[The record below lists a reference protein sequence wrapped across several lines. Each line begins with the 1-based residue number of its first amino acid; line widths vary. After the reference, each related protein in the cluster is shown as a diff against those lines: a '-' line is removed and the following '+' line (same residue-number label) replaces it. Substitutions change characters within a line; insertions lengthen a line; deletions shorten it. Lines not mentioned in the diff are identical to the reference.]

1 MLASSMR
8 GEGVPGLATERAL
21 ARMMTSVTDLNP
33 YSQSVE
39 PSGVQSRS
47 SAIPGGP
54 GAPRRAGWIAMARPK
69 NREQLAGLLTI
80 APALFLILAL
90 TLYPVAY
97 SIWLSL
103 LEKHSF
109 FPQEK
114 FIGLENFFYLWKD
127 AEFWTS
133 LWLGTVYS
141 IWTILFQIVLGVAA
155 ALILNETFVG
165 RGLVRAIVL
174 FPYMIPTIVAVILWK
189 WLLNDTYG
197 VVNYWLFALGIVRDP
212 ISWLGADHIMLSVI
226 VMSVWQFFPFVLL
239 SILARLQT
247 IPPELYEAAKVDG
260 ASAARRFLHVT
271 LPQIRGILFV
281 VILLR
286 SIWMFTKFDTVWLMG
301 EGAGAG
307 RFIRTLPVYAYMR
320 TLTYYQ
326 AGLGAAL
333 AVIMFAILIV
343 CTVIYFRMFREEA
356 DIG

>member
-1 MLASSMR
+1 M
-8 GEGVPGLATERAL
+8 G
-21 ARMMTSVTDLNP
+21 
-33 YSQSVE
+33 
-39 PSGVQSRS
+39 
-47 SAIPGGP
+47 
-54 GAPRRAGWIAMARPK
+54 RRPWGQQAAGI
-69 NREQLAGLLTI
+69 LTI
-80 APALFLILAL
+80 APAFVLILGL
-90 TLYPVAY
+90 IVYPVAY

-114 FIGLENFFYLWKD
+114 FIGLDNYFYLWTD
-127 AEFWTS
+127 EEFWTS
-133 LWLGTVYS
+133 FWLGSVYS
-141 IWTILFQIVLGVAA
+141 FWTILFQLILGVAA
-155 ALILNETFVG
+155 ALILNESFVG
-165 RGLVRAIVL
+165 RGLVRGIVL

-212 ISWLGADHIMLSVI
+212 ISFLGTDHIMLSTI
-226 VMSVWQFFPFVLL
+226 AMSVWQFFPFVLL
-239 SILARLQT
+239 SVLARLQT
-247 IPPELYEAAKVDG
+247 IPEELYEAAKVDG
-260 ASAARRFLHVT
+260 ATPVRRFLHIT

-326 AGLGAAL
+326 AGLGAAI
-333 AVIMFAILIV
+333 AVIMFAILVV
-343 CTVIYFRMFREEA
+343 CTILYFGLFREEA

>member
-1 MLASSMR
+1 
-8 GEGVPGLATERAL
+8 
-21 ARMMTSVTDLNP
+21 MTDTSKPKLQPV
-33 YSQSVE
+33 V
-39 PSGVQSRS
+39 PSGVRS
-47 SAIPGGP
+47 TFVLVTAKLGIM
-54 GAPRRAGWIAMARPK
+54 RRATCIPVTRPK
-69 NREQLAGLLTI
+69 RREQLTGFLTI
-80 APALFLILAL
+80 APALILILGL

-109 FPQEK
+109 FPQQR
-114 FIGLENFFYLWKD
+114 FVGLENYFYLWKD
-127 AEFWTS
+127 PEFWSS

-141 IWTILFQIVLGVAA
+141 IWTIFFQVILGVAA

-165 RGLVRAIVL
+165 RGLVRGIVL

-197 VVNYWLFALGIVRDP
+197 VVNYWLVALGIVWEP
-212 ISWLGADHIMLSVI
+212 ICWLGADHIMLSTI
-226 VMSVWQFFPFVLL
+226 IMSIWQFFPFVLL

-260 ASAARRFLHVT
+260 ASAFRRFVHVT

-333 AVIMFAILIV
+333 AVIMFGILVV
-343 CTVIYFRMFREEA
+343 CTVIYFGLFREEA

>member
-1 MLASSMR
+1 MASS
-8 GEGVPGLATERAL
+8 
-21 ARMMTSVTDLNP
+21 
-33 YSQSVE
+33 
-39 PSGVQSRS
+39 
-47 SAIPGGP
+47 
-54 GAPRRAGWIAMARPK
+54 GAPPLSGAITVQPGVSRWARWIPTTKPK
-69 NREQLAGLLTI
+69 RREQLAGVLTI
-80 APALFLILAL
+80 SPALILILGL

-109 FPQEK
+109 FPQER
-114 FIGLENFFYLWKD
+114 FVGIENYLYLWKD
-127 AEFWTS
+127 EEFWTS
-133 LWLGTVYS
+133 LWLGVVYS
-141 IWTILFQIVLGVAA
+141 IWTIVFQVVLGVAA

-174 FPYMIPTIVAVILWK
+174 FPYMVPTIVAVILWK
-189 WLLNDTYG
+189 WLLNDMYG
-197 VVNYWLFALGIVRDP
+197 VVNYWMVALRIVRDP
-212 ISWLGADHIMLSVI
+212 ISWLGADHIMLSTI
-226 VMSVWQFFPFVLL
+226 IMSIWQFFPFVLL

-260 ASAARRFLHVT
+260 ASALRRFVHIT

-333 AVIMFAILIV
+333 AVIMFAILVV
-343 CTVIYFRMFREEA
+343 CTIIYFGLFREEA

>member
-1 MLASSMR
+1 MTRAADPEPKSAAPPGVRPRIDVLPAGTGTAAGAARTR
-8 GEGVPGLATERAL
+8 G
-21 ARMMTSVTDLNP
+21 
-33 YSQSVE
+33 
-39 PSGVQSRS
+39 
-47 SAIPGGP
+47 IGP
-54 GAPRRAGWIAMARPK
+54 GPRQHLIGY
-69 NREQLAGLLTI
+69 LTI
-80 APALFLILAL
+80 APALALILGL

-109 FPQEK
+109 FPQER
-114 FIGLENFFYLWKD
+114 FIGLENYIYLWSD

-133 LWLGTVYS
+133 LWLGVVYS
-141 IWTILFQIVLGVAA
+141 AWTILFQVILGVAA
-155 ALILNETFVG
+155 ALVLNESFVG
-165 RGLVRAIVL
+165 RSLVRGIVL

-197 VVNYWLFALGIVRDP
+197 VVNYWLVALGIVRDP
-212 ISWLGADHIMLSVI
+212 IIWLGADHIMLSLVL
-226 VMSVWQFFPFVLL
+226 MSIWQFFPFVLL
-239 SILARLQT
+239 AILARLQT
-247 IPPELYEAAKVDG
+247 IPEELYEAAKVDG
-260 ASAARRFLHVT
+260 ASAVRRFTQIT

-343 CTVIYFRMFREEA
+343 STVIYFGLFREEA

>member
-1 MLASSMR
+1 MT
-8 GEGVPGLATERAL
+8 GVP
-21 ARMMTSVTDLNP
+21 DLNP
-33 YSQSVE
+33 KPQPTSISRASIQSSLS
-39 PSGVQSRS
+39 PRR
-47 SAIPGGP
+47 P
-54 GAPRRAGWIAMARPK
+54 GAPGRSGWSLLPGTK

-80 APALFLILAL
+80 TPALFLILAL

-97 SIWLSL
+97 SLWLSL

-109 FPQEK
+109 FPQER
-114 FIGLENFFYLWKD
+114 FIGLENYFYLWKD
-127 AEFWTS
+127 EEFWTS

-141 IWTILFQIVLGVAA
+141 IWTIVFQIILGVAA
-155 ALILNETFVG
+155 ALILNESFAG
-165 RGLVRAIVL
+165 RGLVRAIAL

-260 ASAARRFLHVT
+260 ATAVRRFIHVT

-333 AVIMFAILIV
+333 AVIMFAILIL

>member
-1 MLASSMR
+1 MT
-8 GEGVPGLATERAL
+8 GVFTEPKR
-21 ARMMTSVTDLNP
+21 S
-33 YSQSVE
+33 E
-39 PSGVQSRS
+39 PSGARPRS
-47 SAIPGGP
+47 NAKPAGP
-54 GAPRRAGWIAMARPK
+54 GFVRRGGWIPATTPERHQ
-69 NREQLAGLLTI
+69 QLWGLLTI
-80 APALFLILAL
+80 APALLLILAL

-97 SIWLSL
+97 SLWLSL

-109 FPQEK
+109 FPQQR
-114 FIGLENFFYLWKD
+114 FIGLENYFYLWND
-127 AEFWTS
+127 PEFWS
-133 LWLGTVYS
+133 GLWLGVVYS
-141 IWTILFQIVLGVAA
+141 VWTILFQVILGVAA
-155 ALILNETFVG
+155 ALILNESFMG

-174 FPYMIPTIVAVILWK
+174 FPYMVPTIVAVILWK

-197 VVNYWLFALGIVRDP
+197 VVNYWLFAFGIVRDP

-226 VMSVWQFFPFVLL
+226 VMSIWQFFPFVLL

-260 ASAARRFLHVT
+260 ASAFRRFMHVT

-333 AVIMFAILIV
+333 AVIMFAILVV
-343 CTVIYFRMFREEA
+343 CTIIYFGMFREEA

>member
-1 MLASSMR
+1 VVAGQLAVGR
-8 GEGVPGLATERAL
+8 QPWR
-21 ARMMTSVTDLNP
+21 
-33 YSQSVE
+33 Q
-39 PSGVQSRS
+39 
-47 SAIPGGP
+47 
-54 GAPRRAGWIAMARPK
+54 
-69 NREQLAGLLTI
+69 QLAGIVTI
-80 APALFLILAL
+80 SPAFLLILAL
-90 TLYPVAY
+90 ILYPVAY
-97 SIWLSL
+97 SLWLSL

-114 FIGLENFFYLWKD
+114 FIGLDNYFYLWTD
-127 AEFWTS
+127 EEFWTS
-133 LWLGTVYS
+133 FWLGTIYS
-141 IWTILFQIVLGVAA
+141 FWTILFQLVLGVGA
-155 ALILNETFVG
+155 ALILNESFLG
-165 RGLVRAIVL
+165 RGLVRGIVL

-197 VVNYWLFALGIVRDP
+197 VVNYWLVALGIVRDP
-212 ISWLGADHIMLSVI
+212 ISFLGTDHIMLSTI

-239 SILARLQT
+239 SVLARLQT
-247 IPPELYEAAKVDG
+247 IPEDLYEAAKVDG
-260 ASAARRFLHVT
+260 ATPLRRFLHIT

-326 AGLGAAL
+326 AGLGAAI
-333 AVIMFAILIV
+333 AVIMFAILVV
-343 CTVIYFRMFREEA
+343 CTVIYFGLFREEA

>member
-1 MLASSMR
+1 MASS
-8 GEGVPGLATERAL
+8 GAGSLSATIAVQHRL
-21 ARMMTSVTDLNP
+21 SRWARW
-33 YSQSVE
+33 
-39 PSGVQSRS
+39 
-47 SAIPGGP
+47 IPTT
-54 GAPRRAGWIAMARPK
+54 RPK
-69 NREQLAGLLTI
+69 RREQLAGVLTI
-80 APALFLILAL
+80 SPALILILGL

-109 FPQEK
+109 FPQER
-114 FIGLENFFYLWKD
+114 FVGIENYLYLWKD
-127 AEFWTS
+127 SEFWSS

-141 IWTILFQIVLGVAA
+141 IWTIVFQVVLGVAA

-174 FPYMIPTIVAVILWK
+174 FPYMVPTIVAVILWK
-189 WLLNDTYG
+189 WLLNDMYG
-197 VVNYWLFALGIVRDP
+197 VVNYWMVALRIVKNP
-212 ISWLGADHIMLSVI
+212 ISWLGADHIMLSTI
-226 VMSVWQFFPFVLL
+226 IMSIWQFFPFVLL

-260 ASAARRFLHVT
+260 ASALRRFVHVT
-271 LPQIRGILFV
+271 LPQIWGILFV

-333 AVIMFAILIV
+333 AVIMFAILVV

>member
-1 MLASSMR
+1 MTGPSDSNPQLTAS
-8 GEGVPGLATERAL
+8 
-21 ARMMTSVTDLNP
+21 
-33 YSQSVE
+33 
-39 PSGVQSRS
+39 SGVQPRFGATPAGHGLARRGSWLPTIKPERS
-47 SAIPGGP
+47 H
-54 GAPRRAGWIAMARPK
+54 
-69 NREQLAGLLTI
+69 QLVGLLTI

-109 FPQEK
+109 FPQER
-114 FIGLENFFYLWKD
+114 FIGLENYLYLWTD
-127 AEFWTS
+127 PEFWTS
-133 LWLGTVYS
+133 LWLGVVYS
-141 IWTILFQIVLGVAA
+141 IWTILFQVILGVAA
-155 ALILNETFVG
+155 ALVLNESFVG
-165 RGLVRAIVL
+165 RGLVRGIVL

-197 VVNYWLFALGIVRDP
+197 VVNYWLFAFGIVRDP
-212 ISWLGADHIMLSVI
+212 ISFLGTDHIMLSVI
-226 VMSVWQFFPFVLL
+226 VMSIWQFFPFVLL

-260 ASAARRFLHVT
+260 ASAVRRFLHVT

-333 AVIMFAILIV
+333 AVIMFAILVV

>member
-1 MLASSMR
+1 MGLNLTSARRNDLS
-8 GEGVPGLATERAL
+8 PGRSRRPWRVRIPATTPERQHL
-21 ARMMTSVTDLNP
+21 V
-33 YSQSVE
+33 
-39 PSGVQSRS
+39 
-47 SAIPGGP
+47 
-54 GAPRRAGWIAMARPK
+54 W
-69 NREQLAGLLTI
+69 GLLTI

-114 FIGLENFFYLWKD
+114 FIGLENYFYLWKD
-127 AEFWTS
+127 EEFWTS

-141 IWTILFQIVLGVAA
+141 FWTIVFQIILGVAA
-155 ALILNETFVG
+155 ALILNESFVG
-165 RGLVRAIVL
+165 RGLVRAIAL

-197 VVNYWLFALGIVRDP
+197 VVNYWLFALGIVREP
-212 ISWLGADHIMLSVI
+212 VSWLGTDHIMLSVI

-260 ASAARRFLHVT
+260 ASAVRRFLHVT

-333 AVIMFAILIV
+333 AVIMFAILIA
-343 CTVIYFRMFREEA
+343 CTVIYFRLFREEA

>member
-1 MLASSMR
+1 MK
-8 GEGVPGLATERAL
+8 GVSDPE
-21 ARMMTSVTDLNP
+21 P
-33 YSQSVE
+33 QSVGS
-39 PSGVQSRS
+39 SGVRS
-47 SAIPGGP
+47 TFDLIAAKLGIR
-54 GAPRRAGWIAMARPK
+54 RRATWNPVTRPK
-69 NREQLAGLLTI
+69 RREQLTGFLTI
-80 APALFLILAL
+80 TPALFLILAL

-109 FPQEK
+109 FPQER
-114 FIGLENFFYLWKD
+114 FVGLENYFYLWKD
-127 AEFWTS
+127 PEFWSS

-141 IWTILFQIVLGVAA
+141 IWTIFFQVILGVAA

-165 RGLVRAIVL
+165 RGLVRGIVL

-197 VVNYWLFALGIVRDP
+197 VVNYWLVALGIVWDP
-212 ISWLGADHIMLSVI
+212 ICWLGADHIMLSTI
-226 VMSVWQFFPFVLL
+226 IMSIWQFFPFVLL

-260 ASAARRFLHVT
+260 ASAVRRFVHVT

-320 TLTYYQ
+320 SLTYYQ

-333 AVIMFAILIV
+333 AVIMFAILV
-343 CTVIYFRMFREEA
+343 VTTVIYFGLFREEA

>member
-1 MLASSMR
+1 MHVVSSGGQPR
-8 GEGVPGLATERAL
+8 
-21 ARMMTSVTDLNP
+21 
-33 YSQSVE
+33 
-39 PSGVQSRS
+39 SGIITPVL
-47 SAIPGGP
+47 SAPQRREWIP
-54 GAPRRAGWIAMARPK
+54 ITKPK
-69 NREQLAGLLTI
+69 RREQLVGFLTI

-109 FPQEK
+109 FPQER
-114 FIGLENFFYLWKD
+114 FVGLENYFYLWKD
-127 AEFWTS
+127 EEFWSS
-133 LWLGTVYS
+133 LWLGGVYS
-141 IWTILFQIVLGVAA
+141 IWTIFVQVILGVAA
-155 ALILNETFVG
+155 ALILNETFMG

-174 FPYMIPTIVAVILWK
+174 FPYMVPTIVAVILWK

-197 VVNYWLFALGIVRDP
+197 VVNYWMFALGIVRDP
-212 ISWLGADHIMLSVI
+212 ISWLGADHIMLSTI
-226 VMSVWQFFPFVLL
+226 IMSIWQFFPFVLL

-260 ASAARRFLHVT
+260 ASSLRRFVHIT

-333 AVIMFAILIV
+333 AVIMFAILVV
-343 CTVIYFRMFREEA
+343 CTVVYFGMFREEA

>member
-1 MLASSMR
+1 MGPLS
-8 GEGVPGLATERAL
+8 GTITVQPGVSRW
-21 ARMMTSVTDLNP
+21 ARW
-33 YSQSVE
+33 
-39 PSGVQSRS
+39 
-47 SAIPGGP
+47 IPTTK
-54 GAPRRAGWIAMARPK
+54 PK
-69 NREQLAGLLTI
+69 RREQLAGVLTI
-80 APALFLILAL
+80 SPALILILGL

-109 FPQEK
+109 FPQER
-114 FIGLENFFYLWKD
+114 FVGLENYFYLWKD
-127 AEFWTS
+127 AEFWSS
-133 LWLGTVYS
+133 LWLGIVYS
-141 IWTILFQIVLGVAA
+141 IWTIVLQVVLGVAA

-174 FPYMIPTIVAVILWK
+174 FPYMVPTIVAVILWK
-189 WLLNDTYG
+189 WLLNDMYG
-197 VVNYWLFALGIVRDP
+197 VVNYWMVTLRIVRDP
-212 ISWLGADHIMLSVI
+212 ISWLGADHIMLSTI
-226 VMSVWQFFPFVLL
+226 IMSIWQFFPFVLL

-260 ASAARRFLHVT
+260 ASALRRFVHVT
-271 LPQIRGILFV
+271 LPQIWGILFV

-333 AVIMFAILIV
+333 AVIMFGILVV

>member
-1 MLASSMR
+1 LCPYRALNTDLPDPTIACVEMRNVNGTSGLKPQPVASSGLRPDVIAARSR
-8 GEGVPGLATERAL
+8 GTRWPDWIP
-21 ARMMTSVTDLNP
+21 VTK
-33 YSQSVE
+33 
-39 PSGVQSRS
+39 
-47 SAIPGGP
+47 
-54 GAPRRAGWIAMARPK
+54 PK
-69 NREQLAGLLTI
+69 RREQLAGYLTI
-80 APALFLILAL
+80 IPAFALILGL

-109 FPQEK
+109 FPQER
-114 FIGLENFFYLWKD
+114 FIGIANYLYLWKD
-127 AEFWTS
+127 PEFWTS
-133 LWLGTVYS
+133 LWLGVVYS
-141 IWTILFQIVLGVAA
+141 FWTIVFQLILGVAA
-155 ALILNETFVG
+155 ALLLNQSFVG
-165 RGLVRAIVL
+165 RGLVRGIVL

-197 VVNYWLFALGIVRDP
+197 VVNYWMLAFGIVRDP
-212 ISWLGADHIMLSVI
+212 ISWLGTDHIMLSTI
-226 VMSVWQFFPFVLL
+226 IMSVWQFFPFVLL

-247 IPPELYEAAKVDG
+247 IPEALYEAAKVDG
-260 ASAARRFLHVT
+260 ASAFRRFVHIT
-271 LPQIRGILFV
+271 LPQIRAILFV

-333 AVIMFAILIV
+333 AVVMFAILV
-343 CTVIYFRMFREEA
+343 VGTVFYFGLFREEA

>member
-1 MLASSMR
+1 
-8 GEGVPGLATERAL
+8 
-21 ARMMTSVTDLNP
+21 
-33 YSQSVE
+33 
-39 PSGVQSRS
+39 
-47 SAIPGGP
+47 
-54 GAPRRAGWIAMARPK
+54 MARPSD
-69 NREQLAGLLTI
+69 RDPQPAASARLDRPPGAALVGPGLRPRAARRRPAGWQQRHSLVGLLTI
-80 APALFLILAL
+80 APALVLILAL

-109 FPQEK
+109 FPQER
-114 FIGLENFFYLWKD
+114 FVGLENYRYLWGD
-127 AEFWTS
+127 PEFWTS
-133 LWLGTVYS
+133 LWYGVVYS
-141 IWTILFQIVLGVAA
+141 FWTILFQIILGVAA
-155 ALILNETFVG
+155 ALILNETFLG
-165 RGLVRAIVL
+165 RNLVRGIVL

-197 VVNYWLFALGIVRDP
+197 VINYWLLALGIGREP
-212 ISWLGADHIMLSVI
+212 ISWLGADHIMLSLVLVSI
-226 VMSVWQFFPFVLL
+226 WQFFPFVLL

-247 IPPELYEAAKVDG
+247 IPEELYEAAKVDG
-260 ASAARRFLHVT
+260 ASPLRRFTHIT

-333 AVIMFAILIV
+333 AVIMFAILVV
-343 CTVIYFRMFREEA
+343 CTVIYFGLFREEA

>member
-1 MLASSMR
+1 MGAGGTGQRLMR
-8 GEGVPGLATERAL
+8 FAGGFFSVSKGE
-21 ARMMTSVTDLNP
+21 
-33 YSQSVE
+33 
-39 PSGVQSRS
+39 RS
-47 SAIPGGP
+47 EQV
-54 GAPRRAGWIAMARPK
+54 AGY
-69 NREQLAGLLTI
+69 LTI
-80 APALFLILAL
+80 MPAMFLILGL
-90 TLYPVAY
+90 TLYPVGY

-109 FPQEK
+109 FPQER
-114 FIGLENFFYLWKD
+114 FIGLENYIYLWSD
-127 AEFWTS
+127 PEFWS
-133 LWLGTVYS
+133 AFWLGLVYS
-141 IWTILFQIVLGVAA
+141 FWTIVFQVILGVAA
-155 ALILNETFVG
+155 ALILHEAFIG
-165 RGLVRAIVL
+165 RSWVRGIVL

-197 VVNYWLFALGIVRDP
+197 VVNYWLLDLGIVEDP
-212 ISWLGADHIMLSVI
+212 ISWLGADHIMLSTV
-226 VMSVWQFFPFVLL
+226 VMSIWQFFPFVLL
-239 SILARLQT
+239 TILARLQT
-247 IPPELYEAAKVDG
+247 IPEKLYEAAKVDG
-260 ASAARRFLHVT
+260 ASAFRRFIHIT

-333 AVIMFAILIV
+333 AVIMFLILVV
-343 CTVIYFRMFREEA
+343 CTIVYFRMFREEA

>member
-1 MLASSMR
+1 MQH
-8 GEGVPGLATERAL
+8 PGK
-21 ARMMTSVTDLNP
+21 S
-33 YSQSVE
+33 
-39 PSGVQSRS
+39 
-47 SAIPGGP
+47 
-54 GAPRRAGWIAMARPK
+54 K
-69 NREQLAGLLTI
+69 HREQLTGYLTI
-80 APALFLILAL
+80 SPALILILAL

-109 FPQEK
+109 FPQER
-114 FIGLENFFYLWKD
+114 FIGLENYLYLWTD
-127 AEFWTS
+127 SEFWSS
-133 LWLGTVYS
+133 LWLGVVYS
-141 IWTILFQIVLGVAA
+141 VWTIFFQIILGVAA
-155 ALILNETFVG
+155 ALILNEIFMG

-189 WLLNDTYG
+189 WLLNDMYG
-197 VVNYWLFALGIVRDP
+197 IVNYWLLALGIVRDP
-212 ISWLGADHIMLSVI
+212 ISWLGTDHIMLSTI
-226 VMSVWQFFPFVLL
+226 IMSVWQFFPFVLL

-260 ASAARRFLHVT
+260 ASAFHRFVHIT

-343 CTVIYFRMFREEA
+343 TTVIYFRMFREEA

>member
-1 MLASSMR
+1 
-8 GEGVPGLATERAL
+8 
-21 ARMMTSVTDLNP
+21 MTRVSDP
-33 YSQSVE
+33 EPKSAA
-39 PSGVQSRS
+39 PSGVRPRIGVVP
-47 SAIPGGP
+47 AGTRIAARAPRIRGIGP
-54 GAPRRAGWIAMARPK
+54 GSRQHLVGY
-69 NREQLAGLLTI
+69 LTI
-80 APALFLILAL
+80 APALGLILGL

-109 FPQEK
+109 FPQER
-114 FIGLENFFYLWKD
+114 FIGLENYIYLWSD

-133 LWLGTVYS
+133 LWLGVVYS
-141 IWTILFQIVLGVAA
+141 AWTILFQVILGVAA
-155 ALILNETFVG
+155 ALILNESFLG
-165 RGLVRAIVL
+165 RSLVRGIVL

-197 VVNYWLFALGIVRDP
+197 VVNYWLLALGIVRDP
-212 ISWLGADHIMLSVI
+212 IIWLGADHIMLSLVL
-226 VMSVWQFFPFVLL
+226 MSIWQFFPFVLL

-247 IPPELYEAAKVDG
+247 IPEELYEAAKVDG
-260 ASAARRFLHVT
+260 ASAFRRFTHIT

-343 CTVIYFRMFREEA
+343 STVIYFGLFREEA

>member
-1 MLASSMR
+1 MTQ
-8 GEGVPGLATERAL
+8 EPTPGRPWRQQLTGFLVVFPAL
-21 ARMMTSVTDLNP
+21 A
-33 YSQSVE
+33 
-39 PSGVQSRS
+39 
-47 SAIPGGP
+47 
-54 GAPRRAGWIAMARPK
+54 
-69 NREQLAGLLTI
+69 
-80 APALFLILAL
+80 LILGL
-90 TLYPVAY
+90 IVYPVAY

-109 FPQEK
+109 FPQQR
-114 FIGLENFFYLWKD
+114 FIGLENYVYLWGD
-127 AEFWTS
+127 EEFWTS
-133 LWLGTVYS
+133 LWLGVIYS
-141 IWTILFQIVLGVAA
+141 FWTILFQLILGVAA
-155 ALILNETFVG
+155 ALILNESFAG
-165 RGLVRAIVL
+165 RGLVRGIVL

-197 VVNYWLFALGIVRDP
+197 VVNYWLLALGIVRDP
-212 ISWLGADHIMLSVI
+212 ISWLGTDHIMFSTI

-247 IPPELYEAAKVDG
+247 IPEELYEAAKVDG
-260 ASAARRFLHVT
+260 ASAVRRFTHVT

-307 RFIRTLPVYAYMR
+307 RYIRTLPVYAYMR

-326 AGLGAAL
+326 AGLGAAI
-333 AVIMFAILIV
+333 AVIMFAILV
-343 CTVIYFRMFREEA
+343 VTTVIYFGLFREEA

>member
-1 MLASSMR
+1 MT
-8 GEGVPGLATERAL
+8 GVPDLSPKPQPASISRA
-21 ARMMTSVTDLNP
+21 SI
-33 YSQSVE
+33 QSSLS
-39 PSGVQSRS
+39 PRR
-47 SAIPGGP
+47 PGGP
-54 GAPRRAGWIAMARPK
+54 GQSGWSFLPGTK

-80 APALFLILAL
+80 TPALFLILAL

-97 SIWLSL
+97 SLWLSL

-109 FPQEK
+109 FPQER
-114 FIGLENFFYLWKD
+114 FIGLENYFYLWKD
-127 AEFWTS
+127 EEFWTS

-141 IWTILFQIVLGVAA
+141 IWTIVFQIILGVAA
-155 ALILNETFVG
+155 ALILNESFVG
-165 RGLVRAIVL
+165 RGLVRAIAL

-260 ASAARRFLHVT
+260 ATAVRRFIHVT

-343 CTVIYFRMFREEA
+343 CTVIYFGMFREEA

>member
-1 MLASSMR
+1 MPKL
-8 GEGVPGLATERAL
+8 
-21 ARMMTSVTDLNP
+21 
-33 YSQSVE
+33 VE
-39 PSGVQSRS
+39 PVSP
-47 SAIPGGP
+47 SAAAGRPLLLP
-54 GAPRRAGWIAMARPK
+54 AAAPRRRRFARE
-69 NREQLAGLLTI
+69 RVVGLLTI
-80 APALFLILAL
+80 APALILILSL

-114 FIGLENFFYLWKD
+114 FIGLENYLYLWGD
-127 AEFWTS
+127 EEFWSS
-133 LWLGTVYS
+133 LWLGSVYS
-141 IWTILFQIVLGVAA
+141 FWTILLQILLGVTA
-155 ALILNETFVG
+155 ALILNERFAG
-165 RGLVRAIVL
+165 RGLVRGIVL

-197 VVNYWLFALGIVRDP
+197 VVNYFLMALGIVRDP
-212 ISWLGADHIMLSVI
+212 ISWLGTDHIMLSVI
-226 VMSVWQFFPFVLL
+226 LMSVWQFFPFVLL
-239 SILARLQT
+239 AILARLQS
-247 IPPELYEAAKVDG
+247 IPEELYEAAKVDG
-260 ASAARRFLHVT
+260 ATPLRRFVHIT

-343 CTVIYFRMFREEA
+343 STVLYFGLFKDEA